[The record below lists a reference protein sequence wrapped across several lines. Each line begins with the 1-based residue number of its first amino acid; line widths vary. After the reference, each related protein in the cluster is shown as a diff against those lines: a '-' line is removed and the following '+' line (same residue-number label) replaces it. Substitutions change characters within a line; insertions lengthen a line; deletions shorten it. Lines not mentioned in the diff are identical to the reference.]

1 MIEYES
7 GSAGFLG
14 AVDCASLCMVSA
26 GICLASVLAPREG
39 NAEVAGARRGL
50 WINLCFGDY
59 IEAAYPLMERDPLVN
74 FGAYVGAMTSGAI
87 LSLPVGGAGSS
98 AYLPTPLAVALSSAP
113 GHALLAF
120 VAAFAVPFAMALV
133 QNWRYQKSR

>member
-1 MIEYES
+1 
-7 GSAGFLG
+7 
-14 AVDCASLCMVSA
+14 
-26 GICLASVLAPREG
+26 
-39 NAEVAGARRGL
+39 
-50 WINLCFGDY
+50 
-59 IEAAYPLMERDPLVN
+59 MERDPLVN